1 MLDPIAAGV
10 YFPAVTAN
18 HATAMEN
25 PLSHM
30 PKANC
35 ALVYVPHEQFSGM
48 PIGLKQ
54 ASFKLQDWPHIVP
67 IKPIRK
73 GEALT
78 WPYTLAG
85 GWADKLF
92 FPTPPDTIK
101 SAKTNHHRS
110 RPDHEDLAPLVTTL
124 NLAPKAVQS
133 SSAPKQRLQTE
144 YAVAIAP

>member
-54 ASFKLQDWPHIVP
+54 ASFMQASGQAAYCTNQADSE
-67 IKPIRK
+67 R
-73 GEALT
+73 GG
-78 WPYTLAG
+78 PYM
-85 GWADKLF
+85 
-92 FPTPPDTIK
+92 
-101 SAKTNHHRS
+101 
-110 RPDHEDLAPLVTTL
+110 
-124 NLAPKAVQS
+124 AVHVS
-133 SSAPKQRLQTE
+133 WWMG
-144 YAVAIAP
+144 